1 MPKKTV
7 YKKKGRKTTSYKK
20 KTVGYNMMTT
30 NLMRPMKSPRVNKQF
45 TCVLPYR
52 DQLTLDWKSG
62 QDTDLSI
69 NFSLD
74 KTTQH
79 PDFQDIFDFYR
90 IDAVYIKITPRYYT
104 QQVNTQLQQLGQIG
118 NYAYCI
124 DRDDNAQTS
133 YNEIRGRTGS
143 RYCQIIRPRSVAFT
157 PNRVNIIENDNL
169 QQTGRTVDTNYYNF
183 VDLRQPRIPHYGFK
197 IANNGSQIPAGTG
210 LDGEYSLNI
219 DIRMKITF
227 RGVGI

>member
-1 MPKKTV
+1 MPKKRRYT
-7 YKKKGRKTTSYKK
+7 K
-20 KTVGYNMMTT
+20 KTPIKRTYAKKSTGYNMMTS
-30 NLMRPMKSPRVNKQF
+30 NLFKPMKSPKVNRQF
-45 TCVLPYR
+45 TCVLPYT

-62 QDTDLSI
+62 QDTDLGI
-69 NFSLD
+69 TFSLD

-124 DRDDNAQTS
+124 DRDDNAQSS
-133 YNEIRGRTGS
+133 YNEIRGKTGS
-143 RYCQIIRPRSVAFT
+143 RYCQIVKPRSVAFT
-157 PNRVNIIENDNL
+157 PNRVNIIENDNQL
-169 QQTGRTVDTNYYNF
+169 TTGRTIDTNYYNF
-183 VDLRQPRIPHYGFK
+183 IDLRQPRIPHFGFK

-210 LDGEYSLNI
+210 LDGEYALNI

-227 RGVGI
+227 RGVGV